1 MKGFLTVE
9 AGSAS
14 LVPHCSDSGGGLSM
28 SNYMAF
34 DIPVPKKKEI
44 KQPLTEY
51 GLFRELLRLNPRVLE
66 AI

>member
-1 MKGFLTVE
+1 VKLSGIE
-9 AGSAS
+9 AGGAS
-14 LVPHCSDSGGGLSM
+14 LVPHCSDYGAALSM

-34 DIPVPKKKEI
+34 DIPLPTKKEI
-44 KQPLTEY
+44 KLTLTEY